1 MRLCGYDVDVVSR
14 NSYARH
20 NVSEWWTFVNHQL
33 HRSIR
38 TTLCWSSSF
47 QQNRFASIAWDRN
60 DEWTNSNCVQRSVER
75 SDQIRFGSV
84 FTTILTTKTM
94 KSFQNSILG
103 FRENRADLA
112 ISWDTR
118 PSGCVLIRWICGIG
132 ISQTLSLL
140 PVNWNA
146 NAAMPL
152 PSSSLPDPTNTWNR
166 NEMQKPS
173 CGTSTTLLR
182 NSEWNSFSSFL
193 ETKRKCERHSQ
204 RIRIGPV

>member
-1 MRLCGYDVDVVSR
+1 MMNVRKSPIAPLHSYYFVLIFVFSTESFCVDRLRSKRWMNTFEMCATFS
-14 NSYARH
+14 
-20 NVSEWWTFVNHQL
+20 WTVRSNRIWLCL
-33 HRSIR
+33 HH
-38 TTLCWSSSF
+38 
-47 QQNRFASIAWDRN
+47 
-60 DEWTNSNCVQRSVER
+60 NSNNENNEIVPNYSR
-75 SDQIRFGSV
+75 
-84 FTTILTTKTM
+84 
-94 KSFQNSILG
+94 
-103 FRENRADLA
+103 FRENHADLA

-118 PSGCVLIRWICGIG
+118 PRGCVSIRWVCGIG

-140 PVNWNA
+140 PVNWIA

-173 CGTSTTLLR
+173 CGTSTTLLQ

-193 ETKRKCERHSQ
+193 EKKRKCERHSQ